1 MTIKDAINKLN
12 EILERGFS
20 DNLVEGKIRNKAI
33 KKAIQS
39 LENKLDVPITEIYPY
54 NLALKIIGFESDESK
69 ELAQTL
75 SINGIKTGLKTLT
88 DREQLVLEYRYK
100 DIQTLEQVGKLLGVT
115 RERVRQIE
123 AKALRKLRHPT
134 RLTKMKA
141 YTYEDMIR
149 GNEER
154 NELREQNK
162 LLEKAIKLYAKEE
175 ITKDQLEEMAKKVD
189 VNNVSIDELDLSVR
203 SYNCLKRRG
212 IDTLGELLEI
222 TYAELSQVRNLG
234 AKSREEVMRKLQ
246 GLNLTLKGSVDEKS
260 LKEIE

>member
-12 EILERGFS
+12 EILEQGFS
-20 DNLVEGKIRNKAI
+20 DDLAEGKIRNKAI

-39 LENKLDVPITEIYPY
+39 LENKLEVPITEIYPY
-54 NLALKIIGFESDESK
+54 NLAIKIFGYEWDKSK

-75 SINGIKTGLKTLT
+75 SIKGIETGLKTLT

-100 DIQTLEQVGKLLGVT
+100 DRQTLEQVGKLLGLT
-115 RERVRQIE
+115 RERIRQIE

-134 RLTKMKA
+134 RLATMKA
-141 YTYEDMIR
+141 YSYEDMTR

-162 LLEKAIKLYAKEE
+162 LLEKAIKLYTKKE

-189 VNNVSIDELDLSVR
+189 VNNVSIDELDLSIR

-212 IDTLGELLEI
+212 VDTLGELLEL

-246 GLNLTLKGSVDEKS
+246 GLNLTLKGWVEN
-260 LKEIE
+260 E